1 MEQAL
6 EILSRSNLQVEL
18 AAKEKE
24 VGVLNTDMLS
34 GWFESKSS
42 KAGKKVV
49 VGVGLLKSS
58 ENERLN

>member
-1 MEQAL
+1 MRQQLTSTTRSLQQAEQMRQAPDMEQAL

-34 GWFESKSS
+34 G
-42 KAGKKVV
+42 
-49 VGVGLLKSS
+49 
-58 ENERLN
+58 